1 MTIIGYSVFMYLL
14 AGLGFAIAF
23 AAKGCVAVDGRAQ
36 GGGVIFRVM
45 LMPAAALLWP
55 YLLLRWCRGVT

>member
-45 LMPAAALLWP
+45 LMPAAA
-55 YLLLRWCRGVT
+55 